1 MFAQQEFVR
10 ALVATILAAVCPA
23 VLPAA
28 EPAAVRPAHD
38 CLKVVW
44 TTPGTNAMGSMPLGN
59 GDVSVNAW
67 AETDGDLLLYVGKC
81 DSWDENGR
89 LLKLGR
95 LRLHFSQQPF
105 AAGKP
110 FRQTLH
116 ADRGEI
122 EMAAG
127 EPGSELRARLWVDA
141 QRSVVR
147 IETQSDQEFTLET
160 RLEVWRT
167 VERELPENEDH
178 CPLGKLSADE
188 RTQITPDTI
197 LAVPDAL
204 A

>member
-1 MFAQQEFVR
+1 MRQNPFLSIILCITSGWCLAGGATAAQPKPDE
-10 ALVATILAAVCPA
+10 
-23 VLPAA
+23 
-28 EPAAVRPAHD
+28 
-38 CLKVVW
+38 CLNVVW
-44 TTPGTNAMGSMPLGN
+44 TTPSTNALGSMPLGN

-67 AETDGDLLLYVGKC
+67 AEKDGDLLLYIGKC

-147 IETQSDQEFTLET
+147 IET
-160 RLEVWRT
+160 
-167 VERELPENEDH
+167 
-178 CPLGKLSADE
+178 
-188 RTQITPDTI
+188 
-197 LAVPDAL
+197 
-204 A
+204 